1 MDSQRLAG
9 LPIELTCIAQ
19 LRNWLT
25 LQPSL
30 QYVIKPDTDPQ
41 LRNATAALLRFS
53 ITLKLCCLMHSS

>member
-9 LPIELTCIAQ
+9 LPVEHAETTIELTYIPQ

-25 LQPSL
+25 LQPNL
-30 QYVIKPDTDPQ
+30 QFAINPDTDPQ

-53 ITLKLCCLMHSS
+53 ISL